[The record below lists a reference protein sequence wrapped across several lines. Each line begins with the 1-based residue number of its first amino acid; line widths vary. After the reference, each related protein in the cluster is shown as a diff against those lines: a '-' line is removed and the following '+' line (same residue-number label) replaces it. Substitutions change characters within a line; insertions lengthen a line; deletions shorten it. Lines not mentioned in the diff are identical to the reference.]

1 MRVIQYTATQSTQ
14 TNTSMAAR
22 GQKCTGGPK
31 IWAINI
37 VRANLSLTDSVRL
50 RLLLLFPP
58 PHFLGQEIFS
68 SAYTHTHAEG
78 MYEKAVTW
86 EGGPD

>member
-1 MRVIQYTATQSTQ
+1 MRDTFSGSKGVGVRVIQYTATQSTQ

-50 RLLLLFPP
+50 RLLLPFAP

-68 SAYTHTHAEG
+68 SASCILG
-78 MYEKAVTW
+78 VL
-86 EGGPD
+86 